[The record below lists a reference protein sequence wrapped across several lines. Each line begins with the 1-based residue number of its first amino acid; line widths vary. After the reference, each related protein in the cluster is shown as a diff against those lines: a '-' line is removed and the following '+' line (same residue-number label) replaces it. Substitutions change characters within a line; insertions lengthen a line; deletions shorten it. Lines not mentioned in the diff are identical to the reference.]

1 MVSHGKLPPKNRNS
15 ALTYAKKLL
24 GLANQDEVKL
34 RHNIE
39 LLVSASPDGRHLGY
53 YLGIAN
59 REASGW
65 RRPGEADAAATAA
78 KRRKERAAMQ
88 ELKRSTN
95 APHIQASL
103 ENLKQGV
110 VIAGSTPTKARQKT
124 EQSPDKSKASAPS
137 ARTSS
142 GGFDWL
148 ALSERGGAK

>member
-1 MVSHGKLPPKNRNS
+1 
-15 ALTYAKKLL
+15 
-24 GLANQDEVKL
+24 
-34 RHNIE
+34 
-39 LLVSASPDGRHLGY
+39 
-53 YLGIAN
+53 
-59 REASGW
+59 
-65 RRPGEADAAATAA
+65 
-78 KRRKERAAMQ
+78 
-88 ELKRSTN
+88 
-95 APHIQASL
+95 IQASL